1 MGKTGAP
8 SAEKTKR
15 KAFHFRHISTK
26 LLTSYL
32 LILVL
37 PVTFFGFGLAH
48 FLQNAY
54 RTETERNSQEAAHTL
69 AETMKYTF
77 DGVTGVL
84 SNFCSNSE
92 IWGYFNKIYQYPE
105 NSIQGYYTLVR
116 PLMDSYMALHSEIL
130 ARTMFTL
137 NRSIVTNLSE
147 IRWIGEAPVME
158 QLMEDMLNGNMLW
171 TVTRVR
177 SESKER
183 LVAAQM
189 FRSYGKPNGLF
200 CLELDQDKLRLL
212 LGEGDEDTS
221 WSVIQPYGEVIL
233 STLPAEGVDAL
244 NAAVAEHPGDAGG
257 IQTMDFAGKRH
268 QVFSA
273 PFILPDYG
281 GTWYIIETVSDD
293 ALSQVAAA
301 NIRLFT
307 MLLASLLI
315 LMAILSFVFSDRLG
329 GRLRDIRQ
337 GIAEVEQG
345 NFHVQIPVQGED
357 EVADLATSLNHM
369 TRRLDQLI
377 HENAG
382 MMTRQREM
390 EIASREASLNALQ
403 SQINP
408 HFLYNSLEAIQYGIA
423 QGDRDTGHIVQ
434 LLAKSLRRLAS
445 WEEPTVTLQEELT
458 CIDEYLQIQKYRLG
472 DRLSY
477 QLDIAPGLEQ
487 IPLPKLILQPLV
499 ENAVSHGIAR
509 KPEGGTVTVRGS
521 REGDSIRFLVEDDG
535 EGMDEFAQE
544 ELRQIL
550 SKSNSRPGKSIG
562 LKNVYERIRLYY
574 GGRASLTW
582 ESQPGEYTRF
592 ILSIQGED
600 GEKHARTGH

>member
-1 MGKTGAP
+1 MGSKQAP
-8 SAEKTKR
+8 PMKKR
-15 KAFHFRHISTK
+15 KTFHFRHLSMK

-54 RTETERNSQEAAHTL
+54 RTESERNSQEAAHTL

-77 DGVTGVL
+77 DGVSGVL

-116 PLMDSYMALHSEIL
+116 PLLDSYATLHSEIL
-130 ARTMFTL
+130 SRTMFTR
-137 NRSIVTNLSE
+137 NKSIVTNLSE
-147 IRWIGEAPVME
+147 IRWIGEAPAIDA
-158 QLMEDMLNGNMLW
+158 LMEEMQSRNILW

-183 LVAAQM
+183 LVAAQL

-200 CLELDQDKLRLL
+200 CLELDQEKLGLL

-221 WSVIQPYGEVIL
+221 WSVVQPYGEVIL
-233 STLPAEGVDAL
+233 STLPEEGMRAL
-244 NAAVAEHPGDAGG
+244 NEAIAEQPDGLAPV
-257 IQTMDFAGKRH
+257 QTLHFAGRQH
-268 QVFSA
+268 QVFFA
-273 PFILPDYG
+273 PFTLPDNS
-281 GTWYIIETVSDD
+281 GTWYVVETVSDE

-307 MLLASLLI
+307 MVLAFVLV
-315 LMAILSFVFSDRLG
+315 LMAIMSLAYSHRLG
-329 GRLRDIRQ
+329 VRLRDIRQ
-337 GIAEVEQG
+337 GIAEVEKG
-345 NFHVQIPVQGED
+345 NFQVQIPVQGED
-357 EVADLATSLNHM
+357 EVAELAASMNHM
-369 TRRLDQLI
+369 TRRLDKLI
-377 HENAG
+377 HENAS

-423 QGDRDTGHIVQ
+423 QGDRETGHIVQ
-434 LLAKSLRRLAS
+434 LLAKSLRRLAT
-445 WEEPTVTLQEELT
+445 WEESTVTLRDELT
-458 CIDEYLQIQKYRLG
+458 CIDEYLQIQKYRFG
-472 DRLSY
+472 DRLAY
-477 QLDIAPGLEQ
+477 RLEIEPGLEE

-499 ENAVSHGIAR
+499 ENAVSHGIAQ

-521 REGDSIRFLVEDDG
+521 REEGAIRFLVEDDG

-550 SKSNSRPGKSIG
+550 ARPNGRDKSIG

-582 ESQPGEYTRF
+582 ESRPGEYTRF
-592 ILSIQGED
+592 ILSIHEEGAEQG
-600 GEKHARTGH
+600 ARAGD